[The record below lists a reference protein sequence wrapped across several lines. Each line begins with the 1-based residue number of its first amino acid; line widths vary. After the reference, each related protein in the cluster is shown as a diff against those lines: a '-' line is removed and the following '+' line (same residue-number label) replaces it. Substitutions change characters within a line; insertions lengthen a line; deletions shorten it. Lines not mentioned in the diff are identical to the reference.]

1 VGKKLYIT
9 EKPSVA
15 VSFAEAL
22 GIKIT
27 PSDRK
32 KGFAEQ
38 NDSVISWCY
47 GHLVTLAY
55 PEAYDPKYRYWR
67 IEDLPIIPDQY
78 IYEVIKGKGVA
89 KQFKTIE
96 KLMNRKDIDIVY
108 SCTDSGREGEYIF
121 RLVYHR
127 TKCTKPV
134 KRVWINAQTK
144 EAILKGIQEA
154 KDLSEYDS
162 LGNAAYCRAKE
173 DWLFGMNFSR
183 LYTIRYGKKLSQVL
197 NEEKKT
203 VIPIGRVM
211 TCVLGLVVQRER
223 EIRNFIPKPYYI
235 VTADFFSEES
245 KISYKGKWQP
255 KKEDKKAE
263 NGKDEEEPQEK
274 YLSKEEAEEL
284 IKRLEGKTAKV
295 KKVEKKIKKE
305 PPPLLF
311 NLAELQS
318 EANKRFKISVN
329 KTLEIAQDL
338 YEKKLISYP
347 RTDSRVLST
356 EVLPELPKILN
367 GLYKNVAYKE
377 SVAKIKTFGPFAVN
391 KNNKRFVDDGKV
403 QDHYAIIPTY
413 VTKDLSL
420 LEEKEKKIYDL
431 IVKRFLAAFYPPAEY
446 NTVKVE
452 TDVDGETFVTNSKAL
467 KAIGWKEV
475 YDMSEKKEE
484 DLSDSPI
491 QNLIKGEPCRIDGF
505 HTEQKETKP
514 PPRYTDGTLIVAM
527 EKAGRYIEDEELRE
541 QIKTCGIGT
550 SATRAGIIQK
560 LADNKHIKIQP
571 RTRIVT
577 PTPKGEEIVNIVA
590 RTAKELLNPILTA
603 SWEKGLFMIEN
614 KEITPDVFEEKLKRY
629 IEKTIAKVKA
639 TDY

>member
-1 VGKKLYIT
+1 MGKKLYIT

-235 VTADFFSEES
+235 VTADFFTHLDI
-245 KISYKGKWQP
+245 KAPAPPVAP
-255 KKEDKKAE
+255 K
-263 NGKDEEEPQEK
+263 
-274 YLSKEEAEEL
+274 Y
-284 IKRLEGKTAKV
+284 T
-295 KKVEKKIKKE
+295 
-305 PPPLLF
+305 LL
-311 NLAELQS
+311 
-318 EANKRFKISVN
+318 
-329 KTLEIAQDL
+329 
-338 YEKKLISYP
+338 
-347 RTDSRVLST
+347 
-356 EVLPELPKILN
+356 
-367 GLYKNVAYKE
+367 
-377 SVAKIKTFGPFAVN
+377 
-391 KNNKRFVDDGKV
+391 
-403 QDHYAIIPTY
+403 
-413 VTKDLSL
+413 
-420 LEEKEKKIYDL
+420 
-431 IVKRFLAAFYPPAEY
+431 
-446 NTVKVE
+446 
-452 TDVDGETFVTNSKAL
+452 
-467 KAIGWKEV
+467 
-475 YDMSEKKEE
+475 
-484 DLSDSPI
+484 
-491 QNLIKGEPCRIDGF
+491 
-505 HTEQKETKP
+505 
-514 PPRYTDGTLIVAM
+514 
-527 EKAGRYIEDEELRE
+527 
-541 QIKTCGIGT
+541 
-550 SATRAGIIQK
+550 
-560 LADNKHIKIQP
+560 
-571 RTRIVT
+571 
-577 PTPKGEEIVNIVA
+577 
-590 RTAKELLNPILTA
+590 
-603 SWEKGLFMIEN
+603 
-614 KEITPDVFEEKLKRY
+614 
-629 IEKTIAKVKA
+629 
-639 TDY
+639 

>member
-420 LEEKEKKIYDL
+420 LASSLLFNASDKSMPFIWANRRIKKKVSANSSSIFF
-431 IVKRFLAAFYPPAEY
+431 RFSG
-446 NTVKVE
+446 
-452 TDVDGETFVTNSKAL
+452 DS
-467 KAIGWKEV
+467 I
-475 YDMSEKKEE
+475 MRCICS
-484 DLSDSPI
+484 SD
-491 QNLIKGEPCRIDGF
+491 
-505 HTEQKETKP
+505 
-514 PPRYTDGTLIVAM
+514 
-527 EKAGRYIEDEELRE
+527 
-541 QIKTCGIGT
+541 
-550 SATRAGIIQK
+550 
-560 LADNKHIKIQP
+560 
-571 RTRIVT
+571 
-577 PTPKGEEIVNIVA
+577 
-590 RTAKELLNPILTA
+590 
-603 SWEKGLFMIEN
+603 
-614 KEITPDVFEEKLKRY
+614 LKRNKSNNSLASVD
-629 IEKTIAKVKA
+629 IPIAKSFGL
-639 TDY
+639 